1 MKLFSIIVPFIYSES
16 VLARSLKATADKLG
30 KDMITLGMAVATFA
44 IVVAG
49 IWLMLGKQDAG
60 VKITQAITG
69 LLVITCVVGIK
80 SFIAG
85 VS

>member
-1 MKLFSIIVPFIYSES
+1 MKFMILMSLFFVNGTW
-16 VLARSLKATADKLG
+16 ARSLKATADKLG
-30 KDMITLGMAVATFA
+30 SDMMSLGMAVATFA

-60 VKITQAITG
+60 TKVTQAITG
-69 LLVITCVVGIK
+69 MLVITCALGIK

-85 VS
+85 VA